1 MTDLL
6 LIRHG
11 LPVSGVVQPPLSPE
25 GIEQARRLGT
35 WLKSEGVDVLVSSPM
50 RRARETADVIAA
62 EMGRPVDAVVD
73 DLREWDTDLPSRA
86 YMAVEEMGPTD
97 PRAVAIAEGR
107 YDDFVPELD
116 REAFR
121 RRVADC
127 LTVVLDRWPD
137 VRIAAVCH
145 GGTIN
150 AMVGGLLQLPA
161 LFWVNPGYTSV
172 TRLRRLAG
180 ERVVVVSVNETA
192 HLVAT
197 RD

>member
-11 LPVSGVVQPPLSPE
+11 LPVSGIAGPGLSPE
-25 GIEQARRLGT
+25 GVEQARRLGT
-35 WLKSEGVDVLVSSPM
+35 WLKAEDVDVLVTSPM
-50 RRARETADVIAA
+50 RRAQETAAAIAG
-62 EMGRPVDAVVD
+62 EMGRGVDAVVD
-73 DLREWDTDLPSRA
+73 DLREWDTDLPPAA
-86 YMAVEEMGPTD
+86 YYAIEEMGPTN
-97 PRAVAIAEGR
+97 PQAIAIAEGR

-116 REAFR
+116 RDAFR
-121 RRVADC
+121 RRTAAC
-127 LTVVLDRWPD
+127 LAELFERWP
-137 VRIAAVCH
+137 VGRIAAICH

-150 AMVGGLLQLPA
+150 AMLGGVLEVPA

-172 TRLRRLAG
+172 SRLRRMPG

-192 HLVAT
+192 HLFAT

>member
-11 LPVSGVVQPPLSPE
+11 LPVSGVAQPGLSPE
-25 GIEQARRLGT
+25 GVEQARRLGT
-35 WLKSEGVDVLVSSPM
+35 WLKGEDVDVLVTSPM
-50 RRARETADVIAA
+50 RRARETSDVIAG

-73 DLREWDTDLPSRA
+73 DLREWDTDLPPAA
-86 YMAVEEMGPTD
+86 YVAVEEMGPTN
-97 PRAVAIAEGR
+97 PRAIAIAEGR

-121 RRVADC
+121 RRTAAC
-127 LTVVLDRWPD
+127 LAELFERWPGN
-137 VRIAAVCH
+137 RIAAVCH

-150 AMVGGLLQLPA
+150 AMVGGVLQVPA

-172 TRLRRLAG
+172 CRLRRMPG
-180 ERVVVVSVNETA
+180 ERIVVVSVNETA
-192 HLVAT
+192 HLFAT